1 MEKLHFG
8 RITSD
13 ELVMLSDE
21 GVEYSIAV
29 DETLRSAIRRASV
42 NSRPDQELP
51 SPRAIQEWVRD
62 GKSIEDI
69 CEASGAPADYVS
81 KFAQPVI
88 DELNHIV
95 ESAKAV
101 RISLAG
107 DRFSDITQIEF
118 GTLIANRLSAAGA
131 NSPAWRSQR
140 IDLGS
145 WQLRIDFHIAGGL
158 GFAIWTFDPRKLVL
172 TPENEAA
179 LSLSSTESL
188 HSSVIPKLQPVGP
201 APEPSEVQTR
211 KTDSDSRPSSS
222 IQETIAAANLK
233 SKLSSATEKMP
244 AESLPGNSGTPETE
258 LENSEATKK
267 THLTVVREDE
277 PAEVVTET
285 GADSESL
292 LNEVRSRRTA
302 APATHPEGQAE
313 SELRQPGAQ
322 RPLIPVEEPTPVTT
336 SIRVITEEQAAAHS
350 SLHAPSEDS
359 QLPVVEPED
368 SIAAEAQQVSE
379 TAPEPVSSGP
389 TAVEQP
395 KAETKKGR
403 PGIPSWD
410 EIVFGTKTDD

>member
-21 GVEYSIAV
+21 GVEYSIAI
-29 DETLRSAIRRASV
+29 DETLRSAIRRTPA
-42 NSRPDQELP
+42 NSKADQELP
-51 SPRAIQEWVRD
+51 SPREIQEWVRD

-69 CEASGAPADYVS
+69 CESSGAPADYVS

-131 NSPAWRSQR
+131 SSPAWRSQR

-145 WQLRIDFHIAGGL
+145 WQLRIDFQVAGGL

-188 HSSVIPKLQPVGP
+188 NSSVIPKLQPVGP
-201 APEPSEVQTR
+201 ASELKPAASGVVE
-211 KTDSDSRPSSS
+211 SDNRPTSS

-233 SKLSSATEKMP
+233 SKLASTTEKLP
-244 AESLPGNSGTPETE
+244 AETMAGASTSSETAIAE
-258 LENSEATKK
+258 SDANKK

-277 PAEVVTET
+277 PAEPATES

-292 LNEVRSRRTA
+292 LNEVRSRRTSA
-302 APATHPEGQAE
+302 AVTHPEGQAE
-313 SELRQPGAQ
+313 SELRHPGAQ

-350 SLHAPSEDS
+350 SLHATSEDS
-359 QLPVVEPED
+359 QLPAVEPED
-368 SIAAEAQQVSE
+368 SIAAEAQQMGD
-379 TAPEPVSSGP
+379 PEPEPESSVS
-389 TAVEQP
+389 AAEQP
-395 KAETKKGR
+395 KAEPKKGR